1 MLPYAVTIFLSA
13 FLLFEVQ
20 LFLAKYILP
29 WFGGVPAVWTTC
41 MLFFQVLLLGGY
53 GYAHWL
59 TGVRSLRTQRAIHLA
74 LLAASLAVLLGL
86 AAAWGTPLL
95 PDSGWKPAADE
106 SPIPAILLL
115 LTVSVGLPFFVL
127 SATNP
132 LLQAWFSR
140 AQPNVSPYRLYA
152 LSNLGSLL
160 GLVSYPFA
168 VEVLV
173 PLRQQSW
180 LWTAGYLLF
189 CAGIVAAGWRLGD
202 TRARTAKKSTARNSP
217 PPGRARYALWFALAA
232 CASVL
237 LLATTNQLTQD
248 IAVVPFLWM
257 LPLTLYLLS
266 FILCFDSDRWY
277 VRRLYLPALAAALA
291 IITLLMEHGLKT
303 HILGQIAIYSVTL
316 FIACMVCH
324 GELARLKP
332 ASRHLTAYYLSIS
345 VGGALGGIFVGIL
358 APYWFLGFW
367 ELPIGLWACAALVVS
382 VLWLDKQSFL
392 HRGAGRLPAYVTL
405 TAGLL
410 LVAFVFG
417 DRIADADSP
426 AALFDALGGGPWL
439 LLAGAAGVMMFFS
452 GALAR
457 MHPWR
462 AVTTGGPPM
471 ARRPGGAA
479 RMTPAARSRLLLG
492 SALAALLM
500 FGAAQF
506 SIATDP
512 TKDTVRMTRNFY
524 GLLAVTSD
532 NADDPQQHA
541 LMLRHGGINHGWQ
554 YQAPARRLEPSAYYG
569 PNSGIY
575 YAFRHHPKRLRGAPL
590 RVAVI
595 GLGTGTLA
603 AYGRRGDEFRFYEIN
618 PEVLR
623 LAYGADATFTYLN
636 DTPAAVSV
644 ALGDARLSLER
655 EARRGQHGDF
665 DILAIDA
672 FSSDSIPVHL
682 LTREAFEVYLDRLA
696 DNGVLAIHIS
706 NRYVNLR
713 PVVRRLAEEF
723 GLDFT
728 LIDSTE
734 KVSGSEY
741 SSDWVLLTRRE
752 WLRAIPAIAQV
763 AEQDPP
769 EERSPL
775 WTDDYSNVFLAV
787 RLGSAK
793 DALPM
798 FGGCLVF
805 ECPDNPELPAPAT
818 PLQR

>member
-59 TGVRSLRTQRAIHLA
+59 AGVRSLRAQRAIHLA

-367 ELPIGLWACAALVVS
+367 ELPIGLWACAALVVG
-382 VLWLDKQSFL
+382 VLWLDKQSLL
-392 HRGAGRLPAYVTL
+392 HRAAGRLPAYGL
-405 TAGLL
+405 LAAALL

-417 DRIADADSP
+417 EEITGADSP
-426 AALFDALGGGPWL
+426 AALFNTLGGGPLL
-439 LLAGAAGVMMFFS
+439 LLAGAAGVMLFLASAVNGQRWWRIVTAGGSSS
-452 GALAR
+452 G
-457 MHPWR
+457 
-462 AVTTGGPPM
+462 
-471 ARRPGGAA
+471 RRPRLA
-479 RMTPAARSRLLLG
+479 PAARVRITL
-492 SALAALLM
+492 APVVAALLM

-506 SIATDP
+506 SIATGP
-512 TKDTVRMTRNFY
+512 IKDTVRMTRNFY

-682 LTREAFEVYLDRLA
+682 LTREAFDVYLDRLA
-696 DNGVLAIHIS
+696 DHGVLAIHIS
-706 NRYVNLR
+706 NRYIDLK
-713 PVVRRLAEEF
+713 PVVWRLAEEF
-723 GLDFT
+723 GLSFT

-741 SSDWVLLTRRE
+741 SSDWVLLTRRD
-752 WLRAIPAIAQV
+752 WPGAVPAIAQV
-763 AEQDPP
+763 AEHGPP
-769 EERSPL
+769 EGRSPL

-787 RLGSAK
+787 RMGPAK
-793 DALPM
+793 DTISM
-798 FGGCLVF
+798 FSGCLLF
-805 ECPDNPELPAPAT
+805 ECPDNPEPPAT
-818 PLQR
+818 DTPLPR

>member
-59 TGVRSLRTQRAIHLA
+59 AGRRSLRAQRAIHLA
-74 LLAASLAVLLGL
+74 LLAASLAMLLGL
-86 AAAWGTPLL
+86 ASVWGTPLL

-106 SPIPAILLL
+106 TPILYILLL

-140 AQPNVSPYRLYA
+140 AQPGVSPYRLYA

-168 VEVLV
+168 VEVWV

-180 LWTAGYLLF
+180 LWTAGYLAF
-189 CAGIVAAGWRLGD
+189 CVGIVAAGWRLGD
-202 TRARTAKKSTARNSP
+202 TSARSAKKTAARNSP
-217 PPGRARYALWFALAA
+217 PPGGARYALWFTLAA

-277 VRRLYLPALAAALA
+277 VRRFYLPALAAALA
-291 IITLLMEHGLKT
+291 ITTLLMEHGLKT

-332 ASRHLTAYYLSIS
+332 ATHRLTAYYLAIS
-345 VGGALGGIFVGIL
+345 VGGAFGGIFVGIL
-358 APYWFLGFW
+358 APYWFLGLW
-367 ELPIGLWACAALVVS
+367 ELPLGLWACAALVLS
-382 VLWLDKQSFL
+382 VLWRDKQSVL
-392 HRGAGRLPAYVTL
+392 HRAGRPLAYGAL
-405 TAGLL
+405 GAAML
-410 LVAFVFG
+410 LVAFVFSEKTAG
-417 DRIADADSP
+417 VDSP
-426 AALFDALGGGPWL
+426 AALFHALGGGPSL
-439 LLAGAAGVMMFFS
+439 LLAGAAGVMVFFS
-452 GALAR
+452 GAFTG
-457 MHPWR
+457 WR
-462 AVTTGGPPM
+462 QWPAV
-471 ARRPGGAA
+471 AAGGALIP
-479 RMTPAARSRLLLG
+479 RRSNAARTRFTFG
-492 SALAALLM
+492 AALAALFL

-506 SIATDP
+506 AIATDP
-512 TKDTVRMTRNFY
+512 MKDAVRMTRNFY

-532 NADDPQQHA
+532 DADDPEQHS
-541 LMLRHGGINHGWQ
+541 LKLRHGGINHGWQ

-569 PNSGIY
+569 PNSGIS
-575 YAFRHHPKRLRGAPL
+575 YAFRHHPQRLRGAAL

-618 PEVLR
+618 PDVLR

-636 DTPAAVSV
+636 ATPAAVSV

-655 EARRGQHGDF
+655 EALRGLHRDF
-665 DILAIDA
+665 DLLAIDA

-682 LTREAFEVYLDRLA
+682 LTREAFDVYLDRLA

-713 PVVRRLAEEF
+713 PVIRRLAEEF

-734 KVSGSEY
+734 KVSNDEY
-741 SSDWVLLTRRE
+741 SSDWVLLTRDG
-752 WLRAIPAIAQV
+752 WPRAVPAIAQV
-763 AEQDPP
+763 AEQDPQV
-769 EERSPL
+769 EHAPL

-787 RLGSAK
+787 RLGSVQETLSAV
-793 DALPM
+793 
-798 FGGCLVF
+798 GGCLVF
-805 ECPDNPELPAPAT
+805 ECPNGPDLPAADAPRRAGE
-818 PLQR
+818 PQ